1 MLVEGGFKS
10 QVRLLTRTLFIHVGP
25 PKTGT
30 TAIQFFFR
38 DNAAVF
44 ASQGLYWPKTGTEL
58 RSHYHLALVDAFTGG
73 WTQGGLLEK
82 LGRELEEAGRPERVF
97 ISAEHFSL
105 RLAQKGF
112 AEKLRGHCARLG
124 YTPHLIAYI
133 RPQAPMLNSL
143 FTQSVKN
150 WQPVGSIETFLES
163 EMRSG
168 LSDYLRQFAPFL
180 GQSSF
185 AVTLRPYNR
194 ETLTDGI
201 TRDICK
207 VLGVNADQVKIPQE
221 RMNVTPGP
229 KTLAAFQRLRRRA
242 TRDFSYLK
250 REDLAGLTWPLLRT
264 AGAMGWND
272 EKYSGISPAA
282 GNVLNWH
289 FTDSND
295 KLARHIWSK
304 PWSEVFAAEDAM
316 APPYNV
322 FEPAEAEPEARLD
335 FQDFVSNAMELI
347 GNLSANAR
355 AGRKLTR

>member
-1 MLVEGGFKS
+1 MIVEGEFKS
-10 QVRLLTRTLFIHVGP
+10 QACLLTRTLFIHVGP

-58 RSHYHLALVDAFTGG
+58 RSHYHLALVDAFTGD
-73 WTQGGLLEK
+73 WKQGGLLEK
-82 LGRELEEAGRPERVF
+82 LGQELEEAGQPERVF

-112 AEKLRGHCARLG
+112 AEKLHGHCARLG
-124 YTPHLIAYI
+124 YSPHLIAYI

-143 FTQSVKN
+143 YTQSVKN
-150 WQPVGSIETFLES
+150 WQPVGSIDTFLES

-168 LSDYLRQFAPFL
+168 LNDYLRQFAPFL
-180 GQSSF
+180 GRSNF

-194 ETLTDGI
+194 ETLADGI

-207 VLGVNADQVKIPQE
+207 VLGANAEQAKIPQE
-221 RMNVTPGP
+221 RVNVTPGP
-229 KTLAAFQRLRRRA
+229 KTLTAFQRLRRRA
-242 TRDFSYLK
+242 TKDFSHLK

-272 EKYSGISPAA
+272 EKYCGISPATEK
-282 GNVLNWH
+282 VLNSH
-289 FTDSND
+289 FADSND
-295 KLARHIWSK
+295 KLARHVWSRS
-304 PWSEVFAAEDAM
+304 WSEVFDAEDVM
-316 APPYNV
+316 TPQYNV
-322 FEPAEAEPEARLD
+322 FDPAEVEPEARLD

-347 GNLSANAR
+347 EILSDNTR
-355 AGRKLTR
+355 TSRKLSG